1 MSLGQTC
8 SKKQKMDENLP
19 LVYTQSGANMQNIV
33 SVCISI
39 LFILFLSAANAFM
52 NKNLALFS
60 MMAVFLLEYKI
71 TAKK

>member
-1 MSLGQTC
+1 
-8 SKKQKMDENLP
+8 
-19 LVYTQSGANMQNIV
+19 MQNIV